1 MITEKNIKYEDLRKN
16 REKENIDKVIYHIDH
31 DIPLDKKI
39 NNKYVCNVKELNR
52 VCELL
57 GKTLP
62 QVIEKCKNDIDF
74 KMIFANSIKINPS
87 RQGSLDEKK
96 ILEECHDELKQF
108 GIKIKKL
115 DLNEQIPVGDG
126 MIKSRD
132 QLSNDKI
139 KEFKSFDG
147 KICKKLNGYIIHKC
161 CYGNGGHQDNVFIEA
176 INLLP
181 WIEKRLTKYKDEI
194 YVFLFETNN
203 KKLDQL
209 RYNIQNNKKISNS
222 TFVFNKNEF
231 IDFCKSKVNKTN
243 SAKSDD
249 TKNTNCKVKKSSKEI
264 IV

>member
-1 MITEKNIKYEDLRKN
+1 MLIVLKLIPQ
-16 REKENIDKVIYHIDH
+16 DKV
-31 DIPLDKKI
+31 LW
-39 NNKYVCNVKELNR
+39 
-52 VCELL
+52 
-57 GKTLP
+57 
-62 QVIEKCKNDIDF
+62 
-74 KMIFANSIKINPS
+74 M
-87 RQGSLDEKK
+87 KK

-115 DLNEQIPVGDG
+115 DLNEQIHVGDG

-132 QLSNDKI
+132 KLSNDKI

-161 CYGNGGHQDNVFIEA
+161 CYGNGWHQDNIFIEA

-203 KKLDQL
+203 KK
-209 RYNIQNNKKISNS
+209 ISNS

-243 SAKSDD
+243 SSNSDD